1 MKTPMFLLA
10 CSVVAL
16 LSACKDKEKVVIDE
30 TVVVEEAREP
40 ITEPVEEPP
49 VAQLGGATAA
59 DSLVFMLERTPCFGK
74 CKAYRVHIYRSGYA
88 TYEGRS
94 NVEKEG
100 MYSGRVD
107 QALVNSLLADAER
120 IGFNTLEDKYD
131 GPVTDL
137 PSMIVRIAANGTDKK
152 VVGRVGTPEK
162 FRGFVER
169 AEATLLPLDWKP
181 VPAKD

>member
-1 MKTPMFLLA
+1 MKTPMFLFA
-10 CSVVAL
+10 CSLVAL
-16 LSACKDKEKVVIDE
+16 LSACKDKEKAMADVPAA
-30 TVVVEEAREP
+30 EEHGVDAG
-40 ITEPVEEPP
+40 TPVNTDLDVHPF
-49 VAQLGGATAA
+49 GGPGEA

-94 NVEKEG
+94 HVEKEG
-100 MYSGRVD
+100 MYHGRVD
-107 QALVNSLLADAER
+107 KALIEGLLADAER
-120 IGFNTLEDKYD
+120 IGFLSLEDKYD

-137 PSMIVRIAANGTDKK
+137 PSMIVRIVAGGKDKK

-169 AEATLLPLDWKP
+169 AEAILLPLDWKP
-181 VPAKD
+181 LPAKD